1 MSELLS
7 RGINVN
13 INHVSFI
20 GSQGSNVTQ
29 SHENSIAGCFKNCD
43 TSVMYIFNSDCLS
56 LARTELKT
64 RCSIVNHLWYRLF
77 ACRISVTS
85 VLSLLWFSFSQFH
98 YQIQLQLSLTDL
110 HFILPQVAVQRL
122 AAQVWGLFV
131 EVEGKNFDRKLTNL
145 LPIISDAIVPERFEG
160 VNTET
165 YLFVRKIV
173 CILIVS
179 ILI

>member
-1 MSELLS
+1 M
-7 RGINVN
+7 
-13 INHVSFI
+13 
-20 GSQGSNVTQ
+20 
-29 SHENSIAGCFKNCD
+29 
-43 TSVMYIFNSDCLS
+43 
-56 LARTELKT
+56 
-64 RCSIVNHLWYRLF
+64 
-77 ACRISVTS
+77 
-85 VLSLLWFSFSQFH
+85 
-98 YQIQLQLSLTDL
+98 SLTDL

-145 LPIISDAIVPERFEG
+145 LPIISDAIVPERFEE

-165 YLFVRKIV
+165 FLFVRKIV

>member
-1 MSELLS
+1 M
-7 RGINVN
+7 
-13 INHVSFI
+13 
-20 GSQGSNVTQ
+20 
-29 SHENSIAGCFKNCD
+29 
-43 TSVMYIFNSDCLS
+43 
-56 LARTELKT
+56 
-64 RCSIVNHLWYRLF
+64 
-77 ACRISVTS
+77 
-85 VLSLLWFSFSQFH
+85 
-98 YQIQLQLSLTDL
+98 SLTDL

-165 YLFVRKIV
+165 CLFVRKIV